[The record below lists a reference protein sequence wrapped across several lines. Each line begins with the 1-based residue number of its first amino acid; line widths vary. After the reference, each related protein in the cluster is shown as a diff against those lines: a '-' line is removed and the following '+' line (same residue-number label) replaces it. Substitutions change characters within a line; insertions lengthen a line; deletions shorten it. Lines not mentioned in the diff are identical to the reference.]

1 MPSSSHRPRFL
12 NDASLDATAPSLTVI
27 STVLLV
33 VVSVIA
39 YSIINNSKSEY
50 PLANPPRWYQTSL
63 SKRMEFLKEG
73 HKFFENAKKTFVRM
87 HSEKRLSFAA
97 IIRVDFHG
105 HLPGFGPYNLLM
117 HKNMLAQT
125 LIRKRLTKSLNGL
138 VEPLST
144 ETAFAVKTVFGETS
158 VFELY
163 IEKQA
168 NSSIHS
174 FSFIVALRQE
184 IVDVFRVE
192 GMTSAALSKMKLLDS
207 ALKEGI
213 RVVPMASLNIRRG
226 ATADFVT
233 PDGVEIKKSDRLF
246 VDATKVTDPNV
257 YPEPAKYDIY
267 RYYNIRD
274 NAITAAKA
282 QLVGT
287 TAENLAFGYGV
298 HACPGRFF
306 AANENKLI
314 LCHLLLKYAWELC
327 PGSTLEAYPLVS
339 TMFGLDPNVKIR
351 YRSRKP
357 ELDLVPL

>member
-1 MPSSSHRPRFL
+1 MP
-12 NDASLDATAPSLTVI
+12 
-27 STVLLV
+27 
-33 VVSVIA
+33 
-39 YSIINNSKSEY
+39 
-50 PLANPPRWYQTSL
+50 
-63 SKRMEFLKEG
+63 
-73 HKFFENAKKTFVRM
+73 KKLYGDKPYRLITELGECLILPAEQFVRM

-158 VFELY
+158 
-163 IEKQA
+163 
-168 NSSIHS
+168 
-174 FSFIVALRQE
+174 
-184 IVDVFRVE
+184 VDVFRVE

-314 LCHLLLKYAWELC
+314 LCHLLLKHAWELC